1 MSIYRTCAG
10 PPRKSPAMILYTN
23 KREEFSVKRGTWSA
37 AFTIVVDGVEVDLME
52 LSQASRTL
60 ILLQLRQGITCGELL
75 EEEACEQAAS

>member
-1 MSIYRTCAG
+1 MCRAAPKEICDY
-10 PPRKSPAMILYTN
+10 LYTDE
-23 KREEFSVKRGTWSA
+23 KEEAFMRRGTWSA
-37 AFTIVVDGVEVDLME
+37 AFTIVVDGTEVDLME